1 MITDCH
7 VHIQPHEMLKA
18 PALQL
23 IKQASP
29 DFDQVVEFSHS
40 PKSFLKYLDSAGV
53 ERAVLINYVAPEVMG
68 LTSGVNEFIAN
79 YVKEDPKRLIS
90 CGGLH
95 PRHTRSIEAD
105 IERFLRLKIRM
116 IKIHPP
122 HQLLFPNDYLNG
134 VKELELIYRAAE
146 AHEIPVMFHTG
157 TSIFPGAR
165 NRYGD
170 PIFVDD
176 VAVDFP
182 KLKIILAHGGR
193 PLWMKTAFFLMRRHP
208 NVFMDI
214 SGIPPKALLKYFP
227 RLDEIADKTLF
238 GTDWPS
244 PGVSSIEGNLAGFRA
259 LHLSDETKDKI
270 LSKNA
275 MRLWPL

>member
-1 MITDCH
+1 
-7 VHIQPHEMLKA
+7 LF
-18 PALQL
+18 LQ
-23 IKQASP
+23 
-29 DFDQVVEFSHS
+29 
-40 PKSFLKYLDSAGV
+40 
-53 ERAVLINYVAPEVMG
+53 
-68 LTSGVNEFIAN
+68 
-79 YVKEDPKRLIS
+79 
-90 CGGLH
+90 
-95 PRHTRSIEAD
+95 
-105 IERFLRLKIRM
+105 LKIRT

-122 HQLLFPNDYLNG
+122 HQLLFPNDYMNG

-146 AHEIPVMFHTG
+146 AHEIPVIFHTG
-157 TSIFPGAR
+157 TSIFAGAR

-170 PIFVDD
+170 PIYVDD

-227 RLDEIADKTLF
+227 RLEEIADKTLF

-259 LHLSDETKDKI
+259 LPLSEETKDKI
-270 LSKNA
+270 LSRNA